1 MTVTSDQ
8 LNSVVNTIKTRYP
21 AFNYISSYDLSVTG
35 SIANSTTSSTYTNCT
50 ITDPSGGTNVP
61 TVISAAQW
69 WVIYDEYI
77 SSTSSVAQD
86 AVTKFVKNG
95 NKILEVTSSLDTNV
109 VSNNTRP
116 GLSKPMV
123 FEPQSQLTLSQ
134 APTSTAGTAG
144 PYTNTFHIAAVILD
158 SSYSNQLSF

>member
-1 MTVTSDQ
+1 MAVTPDQ
-8 LNSVVNTIKTRYP
+8 LNQVVSTIQQRYP

-35 SIANSTTSSTYTNCT
+35 AIANSTTSSTFTNCT
-50 ITDPSGGTNVP
+50 VTDPSGGTNVP

-69 WVIYDEYI
+69 WVVYDEYI
-77 SSTSSVAQD
+77 SATTTVNQD
-86 AVTKFVKNG
+86 ATTKFVKNG
-95 NKILEVTSSLDTNV
+95 NKILQVTSSLDTNV

-123 FEPQSQLTLSQ
+123 FEPQSQLTLSM
-134 APTSTAGTAG
+134 APTATAGTAG
-144 PYTNTFHIAAVILD
+144 PYTNTFHIAIVVLD